1 MIDERF
7 FEVLRSQLSAEKE
20 EKAALRE
27 QLEKLT
33 EEMRILRESFKTEMT
48 AIKQQNRDMSQQ
60 NQKLIQQNRNM
71 SLSLEAK
78 DRQIADLV
86 IQFKDAIESVKL
98 GRKYRFAPTTEQRRL
113 LNNRN
118 TDKRA
123 EDKDRFDGSSGSFSG
138 SSDQHTECKKTTPE
152 SKRNGKQKPSV
163 TLQKESHY
171 VDETIRHT
179 LDSYYKLPA
188 GARFMNRNGK
198 KDISEYRV
206 IEIQPAKIIEHIYEI
221 ASVVMPDGTF
231 VRTMDTPHVA
241 KRCPFTAKM
250 LSFILCEKYVY
261 HTPINIVK
269 KKLRNMGAVFS
280 KSSLNR
286 YYHIGIEA
294 LMDFIGDTLKEE
306 VRNTDY
312 LMIDETCELV
322 GIEPNEEQAKC
333 GQGRVYLKKYLWAFY
348 AKLKNLVCYVYE
360 QGSRSRKVVQDF
372 LKKFCGYISTDG
384 YVAYNIFDDADKH
397 PGIVHVGCWTHCR
410 RLFVEALESD
420 RRAMYCIDEIGGLFA
435 VELNCTLC
443 GLEPEERKVQREKQ
457 SVPIMTRL
465 YARAKTMSKDMEL
478 MSNSLM
484 RKAVNY
490 LLNQWNR
497 LRNFILDGRVQ
508 ISNNLVEQR
517 MKTVKL
523 NLKNC
528 LNIGSERAAKNAAF
542 MHSIF
547 ESCALN
553 HISPEGYIEHLFNSI
568 GQEEVDKRALLP
580 CYYANKT

>member
-33 EEMRILRESFKTEMT
+33 EEMRIQRESFKSEM
-48 AIKQQNRDMSQQ
+48 ASIKEQNVKLSLQIDNMSKQ
-60 NQKLIQQNRNM
+60 NQNM

-86 IQFKDAIESVKL
+86 IQFKDAMESVKL
-98 GRKYRFAPTTEQRRL
+98 GRKNRFAPTTEQRRL

-123 EDKDRFDGSSGSFSG
+123 EDKDRFDGSSGSLSG
-138 SSDQHTECKKTTPE
+138 SSEQNTEAEKTASE
-152 SKRNGKQKPSV
+152 SKKRVKQKQSV
-163 TLQKESHY
+163 AVQKESHY
-171 VDETIRHT
+171 VDE
-179 LDSYYKLPA
+179 
-188 GARFMNRNGK
+188 
-198 KDISEYRV
+198 
-206 IEIQPAKIIEHIYEI
+206 
-221 ASVVMPDGTF
+221 
-231 VRTMDTPHVA
+231 
-241 KRCPFTAKM
+241 
-250 LSFILCEKYVY
+250 
-261 HTPINIVK
+261 
-269 KKLRNMGAVFS
+269 
-280 KSSLNR
+280 
-286 YYHIGIEA
+286 IEA

-322 GIEPNEEQAKC
+322 GIEPNEEQAKS

-384 YVAYNIFDDADKH
+384 YVAYNIFDDVEKH

-435 VELNCTLC
+435 VELNSTLC

-490 LLNQWNR
+490 LINQWDR
-497 LRNFILDGRVQ
+497 LRNFIMDGRVQ
-508 ISNNLVEQR
+508 ISNLSGRIHRTSVQLHR
-517 MKTVKL
+517 TG
-523 NLKNC
+523 
-528 LNIGSERAAKNAAF
+528 GS
-542 MHSIF
+542 
-547 ESCALN
+547 
-553 HISPEGYIEHLFNSI
+553 
-568 GQEEVDKRALLP
+568 GQKSSFAMLL
-580 CYYANKT
+580 CQ

>member
-1 MIDERF
+1 M
-7 FEVLRSQLSAEKE
+7 
-20 EKAALRE
+20 
-27 QLEKLT
+27 
-33 EEMRILRESFKTEMT
+33 
-48 AIKQQNRDMSQQ
+48 
-60 NQKLIQQNRNM
+60 
-71 SLSLEAK
+71 
-78 DRQIADLV
+78 
-86 IQFKDAIESVKL
+86 
-98 GRKYRFAPTTEQRRL
+98 
-113 LNNRN
+113 
-118 TDKRA
+118 
-123 EDKDRFDGSSGSFSG
+123 
-138 SSDQHTECKKTTPE
+138 
-152 SKRNGKQKPSV
+152 
-163 TLQKESHY
+163 
-171 VDETIRHT
+171 
-179 LDSYYKLPA
+179 
-188 GARFMNRNGK
+188 
-198 KDISEYRV
+198 
-206 IEIQPAKIIEHIYEI
+206 
-221 ASVVMPDGTF
+221 
-231 VRTMDTPHVA
+231 
-241 KRCPFTAKM
+241 
-250 LSFILCEKYVY
+250 
-261 HTPINIVK
+261 
-269 KKLRNMGAVFS
+269 
-280 KSSLNR
+280 
-286 YYHIGIEA
+286 GIEA
-294 LMDFIGDTLKEE
+294 LMDFIGETLKEE

-322 GIEPNEEQAKC
+322 GIEPNEEQAKS

-384 YVAYNIFDDADKH
+384 YVAYNIFDDVEKH

-420 RRAMYCIDEIGGLFA
+420 RRAMYCIDEIDGLFA
-435 VELNCTLC
+435 VELNSTLC

-478 MSNSLM
+478 MANSLM

-490 LLNQWNR
+490 LINQWGR

-553 HISPEGYIEHLFNSI
+553 HISPEGYIEHMFNCI
-568 GQEEVDKRALLP
+568 GQEEVDKRGLLP